1 MTRAVIVLVLILS
14 VGLAAGVDAA
24 RPGPYGVSHTRTPR
38 PSVTPTIRP
47 TLTAA
52 ALSTAT
58 ATPEGDAERGA
69 ELFARG
75 ANNAPPCSTCH
86 QTVENAFGFALGP
99 NLAGIG
105 ERAPER
111 VEELA
116 PEAYIAESILEP
128 HAYVVPG
135 YRDIMYPSF
144 AEHYDDQDIADLVA
158 YLMTL

>member
-1 MTRAVIVLVLILS
+1 MFVLILT
-14 VGLAAGVDAA
+14 VALAAGVHAA
-24 RPGPYGVSHTRTPR
+24 QPASSAASHTRVPR
-38 PSVTPTIRP
+38 PSATPTIRP
-47 TLTAA
+47 TVTP
-52 ALSTAT
+52 T

-69 ELFARG
+69 ELFGRG
-75 ANNAPPCSTCH
+75 ANGAPPCGTCH
-86 QTVENAFGFALGP
+86 QTVRNAFGFALGP

-111 VEELA
+111 IEELA
-116 PEAYIAESILEP
+116 PEAYIAESVLEP